1 MKIEGSLVRIRGPLM
16 TSRMLSH
23 VSIRESL
30 EGAGG
35 RLDAILALSLHRVDA
50 ASDLAP
56 KLETTFSSHL
66 QAAER
71 VAAVNDGDP
80 AGPLDY
86 LRMHVDA
93 IVDDRE
99 AERMLENIASAIGS
113 AFELG
118 RIAGEDKALKDREGR

>member
-1 MKIEGSLVRIRGPLM
+1 MLGALLGARGKVGRRRGLHSLRRVGPISYREAGLARLERALERINAALKGVR
-16 TSRMLSH
+16 
-23 VSIRESL
+23 
-30 EGAGG
+30 
-35 RLDAILALSLHRVDA
+35 
-50 ASDLAP
+50 
-56 KLETTFSSHL
+56 
-66 QAAER
+66 AER
-71 VAAVNDGDP
+71 VAAVNDGDS

-118 RIAGEDKALKDREGR
+118 RIAGEDRALKDREGR